1 MEMKA
6 KIWKR
11 GASARKA
18 KEVMEL
24 QKLEEE
30 KAAKARRRSV
40 EAAELNALISQ
51 KLERR
56 HSHDGTISQNE
67 DGQLT
72 PNGSSK
78 GRRKSITGK
87 PITGEAIS
95 RKGQFD
101 PKEVDLINK
110 YVKKRDGEMAE
121 RRESIRRSS
130 LDAEAIA
137 TAARRALAELD
148 LEENDEEE
156 PRPPQE
162 ERPSTGSTTSDQSTS
177 TGIIPPPSAARPRA
191 RRKSAERMAEI
202 QREAQRRVEAAYQDG
217 NNSEGRA
224 PGEAEAKPAPT
235 ASQIGAARAAAKMAG
250 GIFYTLDEHGAVLE
264 RLRSLEREADALREE
279 NASLTAMAAAQ
290 VVQGSPTGQRKKRS
304 SFSKDALSRPRDRS
318 PASRA
323 PAAPPP
329 TEREREAKPFQLRG
343 EPIDIAAGLDGKQ
356 PDYVASAPAELE
368 VQVERDRSGGTSG
381 HGGSAY
387 RGSSGHGG
395 SAYRVA
401 RISGSGA
408 RMLTAVAAAT
418 ARAVSNL
425 DSSFKGA
432 TGAGSREPTPTVVRP
447 PSSLGFPPHSWT
459 APTSA

>member
-191 RRKSAERMAEI
+191 RRKSAEVRCSLSACRGRSGARSEGSPGLHSPSPSA
-202 QREAQRRVEAAYQDG
+202 RCLLSTHPPPPPSPFLFLPPPCPLPPPTYLPTFAAYGGDPTRSAASGGSGVPGWQQLGGARARRSRGQARTDRLTDRRRACCGQDG
-217 NNSEGRA
+217 GWHLLHLGRA
-224 PGEAEAKPAPT
+224 RSCPGEAA
-235 ASQIGAARAAAKMAG
+235 
-250 GIFYTLDEHGAVLE
+250 
-264 RLRSLEREADALREE
+264 
-279 NASLTAMAAAQ
+279 
-290 VVQGSPTGQRKKRS
+290 
-304 SFSKDALSRPRDRS
+304 
-318 PASRA
+318 
-323 PAAPPP
+323 
-329 TEREREAKPFQLRG
+329 
-343 EPIDIAAGLDGKQ
+343 
-356 PDYVASAPAELE
+356 
-368 VQVERDRSGGTSG
+368 
-381 HGGSAY
+381 
-387 RGSSGHGG
+387 
-395 SAYRVA
+395 
-401 RISGSGA
+401 
-408 RMLTAVAAAT
+408 
-418 ARAVSNL
+418 
-425 DSSFKGA
+425 
-432 TGAGSREPTPTVVRP
+432 
-447 PSSLGFPPHSWT
+447 FP
-459 APTSA
+459 

>member
-1 MEMKA
+1 MKA

-156 PRPPQE
+156 PGPPQK

-191 RRKSAERMAEI
+191 RRKSAEVRCSLSAC
-202 QREAQRRVEAAYQDG
+202 R
-217 NNSEGRA
+217 GR
-224 PGEAEAKPAPT
+224 
-235 ASQIGAARAAAKMAG
+235 
-250 GIFYTLDEHGAVLE
+250 
-264 RLRSLEREADALREE
+264 
-279 NASLTAMAAAQ
+279 
-290 VVQGSPTGQRKKRS
+290 
-304 SFSKDALSRPRDRS
+304 
-318 PASRA
+318 
-323 PAAPPP
+323 
-329 TEREREAKPFQLRG
+329 
-343 EPIDIAAGLDGKQ
+343 
-356 PDYVASAPAELE
+356 
-368 VQVERDRSGGTSG
+368 
-381 HGGSAY
+381 
-387 RGSSGHGG
+387 
-395 SAYRVA
+395 
-401 RISGSGA
+401 SGA
-408 RMLTAVAAAT
+408 R
-418 ARAVSNL
+418 SE
-425 DSSFKGA
+425 
-432 TGAGSREPTPTVVRP
+432 GSPGLHSPSPSTRCLLSTPPPPPPSPSLPLPLPPSPLPTPSPRLLAHFCSAWRRSNAKRSVGWKRRTRMATTRRGARPAKQRPSPHRP
-447 PSSLGFPPHSWT
+447 PHRSAPRVLRPRWRVASFTPWTSTELSWRGCVPLSARPMPCARRMPP
-459 APTSA
+459 